1 MSTVPARPEVTPL
14 GVLRQQ
20 FAPKATDD
28 DLAYF
33 AQVARHLDVDPWA
46 GHICLIPYYVD
57 GQRVHRPQL
66 TVAGRRWIAQR
77 TGRLRGI
84 EGPYWCGQRQ
94 YTADGA
100 KLPLEWLEVWD
111 DDDDYPYAARCL
123 VYPADWTQPANGT
136 VKWAE
141 FAQMTKKGTHEEL
154 TASWAKMPSHMLG
167 KVAESL
173 ALRRAFSEVQ
183 AAVSYLGG
191 DDEDATVLREVAAES
206 FATVA
211 PGDPPA
217 VTAGEVRAAGGTRST
232 HPSATARAEAERVP
246 DHVYDQTPEARGWR

>member
-1 MSTVPARPEVTPL
+1 ME
-14 GVLRQQ
+14 VLRQQ
-20 FAPKATDD
+20 FAPRATDA

-46 GHICLIPYYVD
+46 GHICLIPYFVD

-84 EGPYWCGQRQ
+84 EGPFWCGPRRYDQ
-94 YTADGA
+94 AGL

-123 VYPADWTQPANGT
+123 VYPADWTHPANGT

-141 FAQMTKKGTHEEL
+141 FAQMKTKDGNEL
-154 TASWAKMPSHMLG
+154 NPMWGKMPSHMLG

-183 AAVSYLGG
+183 AAVAYMGG
-191 DDEDATVLREVAAES
+191 DDEDATVIREVAAES

-211 PGDPPA
+211 PGAAPA
-217 VTAGEVRAAGGTRST
+217 PVGEVRAAGAT
-232 HPSATARAEAERVP
+232 HPSRTARAEAERVP